1 MIDVN
6 PLINKLDYNIY
17 NSVFDYNL
25 QKETPELHLR
35 TYTQNETNTISPID
49 IETDYVKYR
58 LNFDKQ
64 QGIKFCTNIEV
75 TSEDFNID
83 NIVDCI

>member
-17 NSVFDYNL
+17 NSVFDYNSRNDSA
-25 QKETPELHLR
+25 ELHLLE
-35 TYTQNETNTISPID
+35 YKTQNISTISPID